1 MHRAALLVLAGA
13 AFAEPSDQ
21 HAIGLNLP
29 KEGLNF
35 WKVSDRSAW
44 GIEVNGSWSTR
55 TGTGPSETAVVD
67 VDSESY
73 FVNVGLTA
81 QFFRP
86 TEHRVKPFAASRV
99 RWNRSGRYDDNRK
112 VYQMTGGN
120 FGIGVGVAWEPWDRV
135 GLWVRQYL
143 SVDVHSNEWT
153 REGVET
159 SGFAV
164 RYGRPEVTAFFMF

>member
-29 KEGLNF
+29 KQGLSF
-35 WKVSDRSAW
+35 WKVSERSAW

-55 TGTGPSETAVVD
+55 TGTAPSK
-67 VDSESY
+67 SY
-73 FVNVGLTA
+73 YVNLGLTA

-86 TEHRVKPFAASRV
+86 TEHKVKPFAASRV
-99 RWNRSGRYDDNRK
+99 TWNRSGRYDDNRK
-112 VYQMTGGN
+112 VYQMQMTGGN
-120 FGIGVGVAWEPWDRV
+120 FAIGAGVAWEPWDRV